1 MNDLKLTF
9 RRLGKNPG
17 FALIAVLILA
27 LGIGANVAIFSI
39 INSIL
44 LKPLKIPHP
53 EQLVGLYQ
61 HDRDNP
67 DAFTQ
72 FSYPDFLDL
81 RSAKDVAF
89 TDLFAFRFSSVGLEG
104 DLTKKIPVCFVSAN
118 YFAALGVS
126 PALGRL
132 FVPEE
137 ENSGEPVAVLT
148 HEFWS
153 RLGEDPTIVGRKI
166 KLTGAEATVV
176 GVMPRGFSGAQVLAP
191 AIFFPVGMVGMLNPN
206 SGQMT
211 SAILTDRSNGSFMIM
226 GRLKPG
232 VSLANANAALA
243 PLNQQFA
250 IPDPVRNKARTLICG
265 SPSRFNFTAQPT
277 NSPRGLAPIA
287 SFASGLSLLVLLVAC
302 LNLANMMLARGTA
315 RRKDIAIRLALGAS
329 RSQILRE
336 LLSEGVVLA
345 LLGGGAGLMVSLWTT
360 NLLSAFIYSGPG
372 MPPDFP
378 KFDLSPDW
386 RVLLSLFL
394 VSGLATLVFALGPAW
409 NLTRLEASSDLKRR
423 EGDATSGTRLQAR
436 EFLAVGQMAVA
447 LALLVAAALFTRSA
461 MNIVEATPGFEFGS
475 NFYLGAEPTLAGY
488 SETRARR
495 FTLEAL
501 DRLASLPGVESASAA
516 SSIPFGNSW
525 NIQGVQRGG
534 APPPPAS
541 AATLAEGK
549 PVDAIYN
556 VVGAHYFRTMGIP
569 LQHGREF
576 ESRETQPSAAPPVAI
591 ISQNL
596 ADQLFPGQEAL
607 GRSIQ
612 FAGPA
617 PTIMTVVGIAPTV
630 HWRLFKKD
638 ETQVYV
644 PLGQDLIGDLKLHV
658 RVAPGVDPV
667 RLMKEARAELRR
679 LDSQVPV
686 TELKTLAGLHHD
698 GPTVRVARLG
708 SSLFSAFGGLA
719 LLLSLLGIY
728 GLKAYD
734 VARRTR
740 ELGIRLALGATRPEL
755 ITMLLR
761 ESFWLAIFGLGFG
774 VVLAFGV
781 GRLASSFLYHVEALD
796 PLTFCVIP
804 PLLLVAMLLGCFIPA
819 RRAASVDPMVALRY
833 E

>member
-9 RRLGKNPG
+9 RRLGKNLG
-17 FALIAVLILA
+17 FTLIAVLILA

-39 INSIL
+39 L

-53 EQLVGLYQ
+53 EQLAGLYQ

-67 DAFTQ
+67 DAFSQ

-81 RSAKDVAF
+81 RSAKEVAF
-89 TDLFAFRFSSVGLEG
+89 TDLFAFRFSSVGLEA
-104 DLTKKIPVCFVSAN
+104 DLTRKIPACFVSAN

-126 PALGRL
+126 PTLGRA

-137 ENSGEPVAVLT
+137 ESSGEPVAVLT
-148 HEFWS
+148 YEFW
-153 RLGEDPTIVGRKI
+153 RQLGGDPTIVGRKI
-166 KLTGAEATVV
+166 KLIRAEATVI
-176 GVMPRGFSGAQVLAP
+176 GVMPRGFTGAQVLAP
-191 AIFFPVGMVGMLNPN
+191 AIFFPVGMVGNLNPN
-206 SGQMT
+206 PGQMT
-211 SAILTDRSNGSFMIM
+211 PSILTDRSDRVFMIM

-250 IPDPVRNKARTLICG
+250 VPDPASNKPRILVCA
-265 SPSRFNFTAQPT
+265 SPSRFSFTAQPT

-423 EGDATSGTRLQAR
+423 EGDATSGSRLRAR

-495 FTLEAL
+495 FTFEAL

-569 LQHGREF
+569 LQRGREF
-576 ESRETQPSAAPPVAI
+576 ESRETVPSAAPPVAI
-591 ISQNL
+591 ISQTL

-630 HWRLFKKD
+630 HWRLFKND

-644 PLGQDLIGDLKLHV
+644 PLGQDFIADLKLHV

-679 LDSQVPV
+679 LDPQVPV

-708 SSLFSAFGGLA
+708 SGLFSAFGGLA

-728 GLKAYD
+728 GLKAYN

-755 ITMLLR
+755 IAMLLR
-761 ESFWLAIFGLGFG
+761 ESFGLAILGLGFG
-774 VVLAFGV
+774 LVLAFGV
-781 GRLASSFLYHVEALD
+781 GRLANGFLYRVEVLD

-804 PLLLVAMLLGCFIPA
+804 PLLLAAMLLGCFIPA
-819 RRAASVDPMVALRY
+819 RRAASVDPMEALRY